1 MYKRAEYQIIKNRI
15 EEPRKFIQVVMGAR
29 QTGKSTVVKQVLKDI
44 SIPYQLFSADNV
56 PATNSAWITNCWEA
70 VRSLKENNGWEE
82 VILVIDEIQK
92 ISNWSE
98 VVKKE
103 WDDDTFH
110 DRNIKVLLL
119 GSSRVL
125 LEKGLSESLA
135 GRFEEIRR
143 FLNQSISLL
152 RRLSWR
158 SLTYR

>member
-1 MYKRAEYQIIKNRI
+1 MDN
-15 EEPRKFIQVVMGAR
+15 
-29 QTGKSTVVKQVLKDI
+29 
-44 SIPYQLFSADNV
+44 QLLG
-56 PATNSAWITNCWEA
+56 A

-82 VILVIDEIQK
+82 VVLVIDEIQK

-135 GRFEEIRR
+135 GRFEEIRMSTGAIR
-143 FLNQSISLL
+143 K
-152 RRLSWR
+152 
-158 SLTYR
+158 